1 MWGRSAAVAA
11 AVAVLACAV
20 AAPGRAAAAGV
31 PAAGDAGATDSAV
44 PVVASFIAEGRD
56 LFPVVCVMF
65 SWPGHPQDRVGCVGH
80 PGYRAQVLRTGHV
93 DVCTP
98 NEPMCR
104 VEFNERPT
112 TARYGPGKV
121 VDVGPYRCEVLNVA
135 VRCLVRSTGSGFRI
149 NNHEAVRVAAG
160 PPKSGATVTQL
171 AGVSCTSATACVA
184 VGYTARGVLGDTV
197 GFVPLAEIWNGSKWR
212 IASTPD
218 PAHYTGSQLRG
229 VSCTSATAC
238 VAVGFSVL
246 GNERHSRRMTAFAE
260 RWNGVKW
267 TLQPVAKVKNA
278 IFTQLFG
285 VSCTSPKAC
294 TAVGSYNAD
303 ASLVERWN
311 GSAWKVQPTPHPRT
325 FIYNLTF
332 LNGVSCSSSTACV
345 AVGES
350 ETGRAFSHAY
360 DTYRSL
366 AERWNGR
373 SWSIESTPRP
383 QLANEAFLDGVSC
396 VTTSACTAVGS
407 DLLNPSGTDVGLLAE
422 SWSAM
427 KWSIQTAPEPANPN
441 STLQFGAISCTSV
454 AHCMAVGGGT
464 PGGYTYPGGDSAGV
478 VAEQESGAG
487 WVMLSMPTPPG
498 VHYNGLFGLG
508 AADGLDAVSC
518 TSPSSCVAVGEADI
532 SASSAK
538 QLIERWN
545 GVSWTIQATPT
556 P

>member
-1 MWGRSAAVAA
+1 MFKLLKRPVRGAVHICRGLVISVACLCAASNAIAA
-11 AVAVLACAV
+11 APAT
-20 AAPGRAAAAGV
+20 AAIG
-31 PAAGDAGATDSAV
+31 
-44 PVVASFIAEGRD
+44 
-56 LFPVVCVMF
+56 
-65 SWPGHPQDRVGCVGH
+65 
-80 PGYRAQVLRTGHV
+80 
-93 DVCTP
+93 
-98 NEPMCR
+98 
-104 VEFNERPT
+104 
-112 TARYGPGKV
+112 
-121 VDVGPYRCEVLNVA
+121 
-135 VRCLVRSTGSGFRI
+135 STI
-149 NNHEAVRVAAG
+149 TE
-160 PPKSGATVTQL
+160 L
-171 AGVSCTSATACVA
+171 DGVSCASATACVA
-184 VGYTARGVLGDTV
+184 VGYTARGGLGLGRTL

-212 IASTPD
+212 IAPTPD
-218 PAHYTGSQLRG
+218 PAHYTGSQLHG

-246 GNERHSRRMTAFAE
+246 GNELRSRKITAFAE
-260 RWNGVKW
+260 RWNGIKW

-311 GSAWKVQPTPHPRT
+311 GSVWKVQPTPHPRT
-325 FIYNLTF
+325 LIYHLTF

-350 ETGRAFSHAY
+350 DTGRAFSHAY

-383 QLANEAFLDGVSC
+383 QLANEAFLEGVSC
-396 VTTSACTAVGS
+396 VPTSACTAVGW
-407 DLLNPSGTDVGLLAE
+407 DQLNPSGFGLLAE
-422 SWSAM
+422 SWSGM
-427 KWSIQTAPEPANPN
+427 PWSIQTAPEPANPN
-441 STLQFGAISCTSV
+441 STLAFGAISCTSV
-454 AHCMAVGGGT
+454 AHCMAVGGGN
-464 PGGYTYPGGDSAGV
+464 PGGDTYPGGDTAGV

-487 WVMLSMPTPPG
+487 WVMLSMPTPPS

-508 AADGLDAVSC
+508 AADGLEAVSC
-518 TSPSSCVAVGEADI
+518 TSPTSCMAVGEADI
-532 SASSAK
+532 SASSAE

>member
-1 MWGRSAAVAA
+1 MFKLLERSGPAAVHIRRGLVISAACLCAASNAIAA
-11 AVAVLACAV
+11 APAT
-20 AAPGRAAAAGV
+20 AA
-31 PAAGDAGATDSAV
+31 
-44 PVVASFIAEGRD
+44 
-56 LFPVVCVMF
+56 
-65 SWPGHPQDRVGCVGH
+65 
-80 PGYRAQVLRTGHV
+80 
-93 DVCTP
+93 
-98 NEPMCR
+98 
-104 VEFNERPT
+104 
-112 TARYGPGKV
+112 
-121 VDVGPYRCEVLNVA
+121 
-135 VRCLVRSTGSGFRI
+135 
-149 NNHEAVRVAAG
+149 
-160 PPKSGATVTQL
+160 SGATVTQL

-246 GNERHSRRMTAFAE
+246 GNERGSRRMTAFAE

-267 TLQPVAKVKNA
+267 TLQSVAKVKNA

-294 TAVGSYNAD
+294 TAVGSSNAD

-311 GSAWKVQPTPHPRT
+311 GSVWKVQPTPHPRT

-373 SWSIESTPRP
+373 SWSIEPTPRP
-383 QLANEAFLDGVSC
+383 QRADEAFLDGVSC
-396 VTTSACTAVGS
+396 VATSACTAVGW
-407 DLLNPSGTDVGLLAE
+407 DDLNPSGVTSGLLAE
-422 SWSAM
+422 SWSGM
-427 KWSIQTAPEPANPN
+427 NWSIQTASEPANPN
-441 STLQFGAISCTSV
+441 STLEFEGVSCTSV
-454 AHCMAVGGGT
+454 AHCIAVGGAEGT
-464 PGGYTYPGGDSAGV
+464 SLYPGGDAAGV

-498 VHYNGLFGLG
+498 VYYFGVFGLG
-508 AADGLDAVSC
+508 AADGLAAVSC
-518 TSPSSCVAVGEADI
+518 TSPTSCVAVGEADT
-532 SASSAK
+532 SASSAE

>member
-1 MWGRSAAVAA
+1 MRGCAVGRREGPHQQGPRRTDRSVMFKLLARSGPAAVHICRGLAISAACLCAASDAIAA
-11 AVAVLACAV
+11 APAT
-20 AAPGRAAAAGV
+20 AA
-31 PAAGDAGATDSAV
+31 
-44 PVVASFIAEGRD
+44 
-56 LFPVVCVMF
+56 
-65 SWPGHPQDRVGCVGH
+65 
-80 PGYRAQVLRTGHV
+80 
-93 DVCTP
+93 
-98 NEPMCR
+98 
-104 VEFNERPT
+104 
-112 TARYGPGKV
+112 
-121 VDVGPYRCEVLNVA
+121 
-135 VRCLVRSTGSGFRI
+135 
-149 NNHEAVRVAAG
+149 
-160 PPKSGATVTQL
+160 SGATVTQL
-171 AGVSCTSATACVA
+171 AGVSCTSATACVS

-197 GFVPLAEIWNGSKWR
+197 GFVPLAEIWNGSEWR

-246 GNERHSRRMTAFAE
+246 GNESRSRRMTAFAE

-267 TLQPVAKVKNA
+267 TLQPTANVKNA

-294 TAVGSYNAD
+294 TAVGSTNAD

-311 GSAWKVQPTPHPRT
+311 GSVWKVQPTPHPRT
-325 FIYNLTF
+325 FIYAQTF

-350 ETGRAFSHAY
+350 GTGRAFSHAY

-383 QLANEAFLDGVSC
+383 QRADEAFLDGVSC
-396 VTTSACTAVGS
+396 VATSACTAVGS

-422 SWSAM
+422 SWSGM
-427 KWSIQTAPEPANPN
+427 NWSIQTAPEPASPAPPFAVA
-441 STLQFGAISCTSV
+441 QFGGISCTSV
-454 AHCMAVGGGT
+454 AHCMAVGS
-464 PGGYTYPGGDSAGV
+464 PPAAGGYTYPGGDSAGV

-487 WVMLSMPTPPG
+487 WALLSTPTPPG
-498 VHYNGLFGLG
+498 VYYLGIDMLG
-508 AADGLDAVSC
+508 AADGLEAVSC
-518 TSPSSCVAVGEADI
+518 TSPTACVAVGEADI
-532 SASSAK
+532 STSSAE

>member
-1 MWGRSAAVAA
+1 MRGCAVGGREGLHQQGPRRPDRSVMFKLLKRSGPAAVHIRRVLVISAACLCAASNAIAA
-11 AVAVLACAV
+11 APAT
-20 AAPGRAAAAGV
+20 AA
-31 PAAGDAGATDSAV
+31 
-44 PVVASFIAEGRD
+44 
-56 LFPVVCVMF
+56 
-65 SWPGHPQDRVGCVGH
+65 
-80 PGYRAQVLRTGHV
+80 
-93 DVCTP
+93 
-98 NEPMCR
+98 
-104 VEFNERPT
+104 
-112 TARYGPGKV
+112 
-121 VDVGPYRCEVLNVA
+121 
-135 VRCLVRSTGSGFRI
+135 
-149 NNHEAVRVAAG
+149 
-160 PPKSGATVTQL
+160 SGATVTQL

-197 GFVPLAEIWNGSKWR
+197 GFVPLAEIWNGSEWR

-246 GNERHSRRMTAFAE
+246 GNVRRSRRMTAFAE

-267 TLQPVAKVKNA
+267 TLQPVAKVKRA
-278 IFTQLFG
+278 ISTQLFG
-285 VSCTSPKAC
+285 VSCTSPRAC
-294 TAVGSYNAD
+294 TAVGSSNAD

-311 GSAWKVQPTPHPRT
+311 GSVWKVQPTPHPRT
-325 FIYNLTF
+325 FIYRLTF
-332 LNGVSCSSSTACV
+332 LTGVSCSSSTACV

-396 VTTSACTAVGS
+396 VATSACTAAGS
-407 DLLNPSGTDVGLLAE
+407 DLLNPSGFGLLAE
-422 SWSAM
+422 SWSGM
-427 KWSIQTAPEPANPN
+427 KWSIQTTPEPANPN
-441 STLQFGAISCTSV
+441 STQEFSGISCTSV
-454 AHCMAVGGGT
+454 AYCMAVGSAGAVA
-464 PGGYTYPGGDSAGV
+464 GYTYPGGDYAGV

-498 VHYNGLFGLG
+498 VYYVGSDMLG
-508 AADGLDAVSC
+508 ALDGLAAVSC
-518 TSPSSCVAVGEADI
+518 TSPTACVAVGETDI
-532 SASSAK
+532 SASSAE

-545 GVSWTIQATPT
+545 GVSWTIQPTPT